1 MSELSLR
8 PLAHRD
14 RFDSLLGAD
23 LEANTQADERLDRI
37 ANLCAR
43 TLAAPVAVV
52 ALASLDRYRFLGS
65 HGLEAPWATLREV
78 PLSWGLCLL
87 PMQTRV
93 AAAVEDSWR
102 DPRTKDLRAV
112 MELRFV
118 GYAAAPLVDRHGK
131 PIGALC
137 LLDPKSRHWTPEEI
151 ASLTDFAALASA
163 EIEHQ
168 TTAATLRERALLLEL
183 VLGSME
189 DAVLVADQAGHTV
202 LANESM
208 HRHLDPGTGATASS
222 PGAGHMQLFCSDKVT
237 PCPTEDV
244 PLARAL
250 AGESVRQCELFVR
263 SATFPNGRWQS
274 LNASP
279 VRDTEGAIRGAVMVG
294 RDVTDV
300 KELQEQLVAMSIV
313 DELTQL
319 YNRRGF
325 LILLEQQLHLAT
337 RLKKHASLL
346 FVDLDR
352 MKGINDIHGHEAGD
366 EALRDAAKLLRMTF
380 RESDV
385 IARPGG
391 DEFVVFALDVGPDRI
406 ALLLE
411 RLRENMARHNATGAR
426 PYAIHM
432 SIGVAHFDPS
442 HAERVEDLLKR
453 ADAEMYAA
461 KRARKTGGR

>member
-1 MSELSLR
+1 MGELSLK

-23 LEANTQADERLDRI
+23 LEANTQADERLDHI
-37 ANLCAR
+37 ARLSAR
-43 TLAAPVAVV
+43 TLSTPVAVV
-52 ALASLDRYRFLGS
+52 ALASLDRYRFLGA
-65 HGLEAPWATLREV
+65 HGLEAPWSTLREV
-78 PLSWGLCLL
+78 PLSWGLCLV
-87 PMQTRV
+87 PMQTGM

-131 PIGALC
+131 RIGALC

-151 ASLTDFAALASA
+151 ATLTDFAALASA

-189 DAVLVADQAGHTV
+189 DAVLVADHAGHTV

-208 HRHLDPGTGATASS
+208 HRHLAGATGSA
-222 PGAGHMQLFCSDKVT
+222 PAAGRVQLFCSDKVT
-237 PCPTEDV
+237 PCPAEDV

-250 AGESVRQCELFVR
+250 SGESVRQCELFVR
-263 SATFPNGRWQS
+263 SATFPVGRWQS
-274 LNASP
+274 INAAP
-279 VRDTEGAIRGAVMVG
+279 VRDTDGAIRGAVMVG
-294 RDVTDV
+294 RDVTEV

-325 LILLEQQLHLAT
+325 LLLLEQQLHLAT

-346 FVDLDR
+346 FVDVDR

-366 EALRDAAKLLRMTF
+366 LALRDVAKLLRMTF

-391 DEFVVFALDVGPDRI
+391 DEFVIFALDVGPDRI

-411 RLRENMARHNATGAR
+411 RLHENMARHNATGGR

-432 SIGVAHFDPS
+432 SIGVAHFDPN

-461 KRARKTGGR
+461 KRVRKSAGR